1 MGSTILWQCLCSFFG
16 ILLLS
21 SAWAKFRSGKE
32 FREIAAGYRLARWP
46 PARLWAPAVTPFE
59 GLLAAGHLSL
69 NRYLATCSLFGTLAF
84 IGVATW
90 GVAGRWRRGEGRVP
104 CGCGP
109 HPRGGGGAS
118 TPLFPQSGF
127 VFFFLGC
134 IVIMPVLEK
143 GNR

>member
-32 FREIAAGYRLARWP
+32 FREIAADYRLARWL
-46 PARLWAPAVTPFE
+46 PARLWAPAVAPFE

-69 NRYLATCSLFGTLAF
+69 NRYLAACSLFGTLAF

-90 GVAGRWRRGEGRVP
+90 GVAGRWRRGEGRFR

-109 HPRGGGGAS
+109 DLSEERDAS
-118 TPLFPQSGF
+118 TL
-127 VFFFLGC
+127 L
-134 IVIMPVLEK
+134 
-143 GNR
+143 